1 MRRFA
6 NQEATPWLGAEAQ
19 VYPSLGQRRLVPLRG
34 LVSGGMLLC
43 AGFGIGRLG
52 ARAGLKR
59 EHGQEGDQLVDIK
72 PVTPDERRRIMEQR
86 RKEDRLAGSG
96 MDDGMGVVT
105 VLAAFGLG
113 LVAGVAA
120 TLLTTPESGPSVRN
134 RIKRGMDT
142 ARKEFDEAVE
152 EAKQDWSVVGD
163 GISDSVKRTAS
174 RVKQAAEAAKEA
186 MATNDFADRSIQ

>member
-1 MRRFA
+1 MRRLA
-6 NQEATPWLGAEAQ
+6 NQEETPWLGAEAQ
-19 VYPSLGQRRLVPLRG
+19 VYPRMGQRRLVPLRG
-34 LVSGGMLLC
+34 LVSGGMLLF

-52 ARAGLKR
+52 ARDGLKR
-59 EHGQEGDQLVDIK
+59 KHGHEGERLVDIK
-72 PVTPDERRRIMEQR
+72 PVTPDERSRIMEQR
-86 RKEDRLAGSG
+86 REEDRRAGSG
-96 MDDGMGVVT
+96 MDDGMGVGT

-120 TLLTTPESGPSVRN
+120 TLLTTPESGASVRN

-152 EAKQDWSVVGD
+152 EAKQDWSAVGD

-174 RVKQAAEAAKEA
+174 RVKQAAEAAREA
-186 MATNDFADRSIQ
+186 MATNGFADRRIQ